1 MSQDLEP
8 VADGAAV
15 PTLLLTPQGKL
26 DVAFRALRI
35 GDEWWLDTDAA
46 YGPRL
51 AASLARFRIRVK
63 VELDDRTAA
72 TGLVSLVGVDVDAAD
87 GRARPHDRLG
97 RLAGVDLLGPLR
109 RGRAAA
115 WAALPGRRAPA
126 GPAERFEAFR
136 IEAGVPRLGV
146 DVDDATIPQEAFL
159 ERDAVS
165 FTKGCFLG
173 QELVCRIDTRG
184 HVNRYLRRLD
194 IAGGTVPPARR
205 RRASSTARERGV
217 VTSAA
222 ADPDADRVVGL
233 AMVRREVEPPAEA
246 RLQWD
251 GHDEPVE
258 DRAGPAEHRPVRLRL
273 PDVDRGDRP
282 LAARRAGAAHD
293 LVRRPRARR
302 GGHRRRL
309 GAASATPQRRGDQ
322 RLVARRSP
330 PPGTS
335 PRPAIAATAEAPA
348 TRGS

>member
-1 MSQDLEP
+1 VTRFVVDRSPRGLVVVSGPDATSFLQSLVSQDLDP

-26 DVAFRALRI
+26 DVVLRALRV
-35 GDEWWLDTDAA
+35 GDAWWLDTDAA

-51 AASLARFRIRVK
+51 AAALTRFRIRVK
-63 VELDDRTAA
+63 VELDDRTAT
-72 TGLVSLVGVDVDAAD
+72 TGLAS
-87 GRARPHDRLG
+87 
-97 RLAGVDLLGPLR
+97 LAGVDVEPPAGVYAIPSRWGEHAGIDLLGPR
-109 RGRAAA
+109 SAVAAA
-115 WAALPGRRAPA
+115 LDALPPDVPRWDAARW
-126 GPAERFEAFR
+126 EVFR

-194 IAGGTVPPARR
+194 VASGAVPPAG
-205 RRASSTARERGV
+205 ATLVVDGRERGV

-222 ADPDADRVVGL
+222 TDPDARRVVAL

-246 RLQWD
+246 RVQWD

-258 DRAGPAEHRPVRLRL
+258 VRAL
-273 PDVDRGDRP
+273 
-282 LAARRAGAAHD
+282 
-293 LVRRPRARR
+293 
-302 GGHRRRL
+302 
-309 GAASATPQRRGDQ
+309 
-322 RLVARRSP
+322 
-330 PPGTS
+330 
-335 PRPAIAATAEAPA
+335 
-348 TRGS
+348 